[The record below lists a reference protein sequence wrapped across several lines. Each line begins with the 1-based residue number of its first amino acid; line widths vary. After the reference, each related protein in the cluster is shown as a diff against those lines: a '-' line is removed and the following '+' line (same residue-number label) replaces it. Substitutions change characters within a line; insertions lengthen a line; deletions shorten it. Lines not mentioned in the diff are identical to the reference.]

1 MSETIKLDG
10 ITFECD
16 YRTDEDDHG
25 NEYVVLEGV
34 KINDQDITDIISEEW
49 WDKLEKALEK
59 ALKGYQDDLK
69 LDADLSRLEA
79 YGI

>member
-1 MSETIKLDG
+1 MSDTIKIDG

-16 YRTDEDDHG
+16 YRIEEDFTGD
-25 NEYVVLEGV
+25 YVVLEGV

-49 WDKLEKALEK
+49 WEKIEQRLSNSI
-59 ALKGYQDDLK
+59 KGYQDDLK
-69 LDADLSRLEA
+69 LDAELSRLEA

>member
-1 MSETIKLDG
+1 MSDTIKIDG

-25 NEYVVLEGV
+25 HEYLVLEGV

-49 WDKLEKALEK
+49 WEKIEQRLSNS
-59 ALKGYQDDLK
+59 LKGYQDDLK
-69 LDADLSRLEA
+69 LAAELSRLEA